1 LSDATHFH
9 FLTQLYNSTQTCPA
23 LIDASLLGRVWLRQR
38 GFTGSYC
45 DGGFGAFE
53 WTWFISHLLRGGGP
67 NGRNG
72 LDVNFSSFQLFR
84 GALNSL
90 VMQNRIVGEN
100 VECVDIESGVN
111 VFFKMTLASYKMVFY
126 SVMMLIL
133 VAT

>member
-1 LSDATHFH
+1 M
-9 FLTQLYNSTQTCPA
+9 YNSGQFCAA

-45 DGGFGAFE
+45 DGGFGDFE
-53 WTWFISHLLRGGGP
+53 WIWLLSYLLSGGGP

-90 VMQNRIVGEN
+90 VTKDRIVGEQ
-100 VECVDIESGVN
+100 VECVDSESGVN
-111 VFFKMTLASYKMVFY
+111 VFFKMTPASYKLVP
-126 SVMMLIL
+126 SVLTMLI
-133 VAT
+133 VAAT